1 MHTCFSA
8 RIGPRHL
15 SQAQVPVVLFPQ
27 EAEVLGD
34 SLKSLVQC
42 RFTSV
47 FTDLQVK
54 FKVKEVAWEKCLAT
68 WLPVL
73 SPHLGIHFYIS

>member
-1 MHTCFSA
+1 MHPCFSA

-34 SLKSLVQC
+34 SPKSL
-42 RFTSV
+42 
-47 FTDLQVK
+47 
-54 FKVKEVAWEKCLAT
+54 
-68 WLPVL
+68 
-73 SPHLGIHFYIS
+73 G